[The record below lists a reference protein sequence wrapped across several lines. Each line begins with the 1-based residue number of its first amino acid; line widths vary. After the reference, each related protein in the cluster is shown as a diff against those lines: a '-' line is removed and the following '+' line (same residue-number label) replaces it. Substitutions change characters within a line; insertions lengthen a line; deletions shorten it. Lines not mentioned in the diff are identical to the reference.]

1 MTIIRHYDYISLRC
15 LQVILLPNTNSRTL
29 IANNNNPYTWA
40 Y

>member
-1 MTIIRHYDYISLRC
+1 MTIIRHYDYISLDATS
-15 LQVILLPNTNSRTL
+15 ILLPNTNSRTL